1 VRSAPT
7 REQIQAAAQGY
18 ERIKKGDGSVT
29 IKNGR
34 IVNRSQ
40 SMLAPLYSASV
51 QSGFIGLVLLAMSV
65 NTIFGGVASKEVSVA
80 LGILGIIALVAIA
93 WSWANNGHQMNQ
105 VRQQLNQALVDGDL
119 RGDVEFDGVGDLADI
134 AREFELFRSNV
145 RATIQGIEDIALVVG
160 SNSKQVQESMEKVNE
175 ATFSQVGATSSTAAM
190 IEELSMTAR
199 IVSTNAKGTGV
210 VAAETADRAR
220 EVENMSNQAC
230 VAIEAV
236 AAGVLSSTQGI
247 LSLES
252 QSKQIETI
260 TESIKGIA
268 EQTNLLALNAAIE
281 AARAGE
287 QGRGFAVVAD
297 EVRKLAENAGKASD
311 EIANL
316 VKVFQSEIN
325 STEQGIGAGLSSVEG
340 SSQLVRAA
348 REAMGEIVGPLTRTL
363 GQMSEIAN
371 SVQEQGIATEAL
383 AGTIQQMVVL
393 AGQCQADVKE
403 ANHSVEELKRM
414 SDRMIGTARQ
424 FRV

>member
-1 VRSAPT
+1 
-7 REQIQAAAQGY
+7 
-18 ERIKKGDGSVT
+18 
-29 IKNGR
+29 
-34 IVNRSQ
+34 
-40 SMLAPLYSASV
+40 MLAPLYSASV
-51 QSGFIGLVLLAMSV
+51 QSGFIGLVMLAMSV
-65 NTIFGGVASKEVSVA
+65 NAIFGGIASKEISIA
-80 LGILGIIALVAIA
+80 LGILGTIAVAAIG
-93 WSWANNGHQMNQ
+93 WSWGNNKHQMNQ
-105 VRQQLNQALVDGDL
+105 VRKLLNQALVDGDL
-119 RGDVEFDGVGDLADI
+119 RGDVEFDGGGDLAEV

-190 IEELSMTAR
+190 IEELSVTAR

-220 EVENMSNQAC
+220 EVENMSNKAC

-383 AGTIQQMVVL
+383 AGTIQQMVFL
-393 AGQCQADVKE
+393 AGQCQTDVKE
-403 ANHSVEELKRM
+403 AKHSVEELKRM